1 MAQTINIQ
9 KVKAVQIMPT
19 VSSQDKDW
27 IAWSDFVIDN
37 YGSTLGKQ
45 IFINAWQKRGSRT
58 ANSVAIR
65 KHLKNKYDIVIDE
78 SVWDS
83 ILDTGDSISDGF
95 AKVMKVGKI
104 TTYVVIGIVGVTIVG
119 IAYSLIKN
127 PSNAL
132 LATPQGRMAKMM
144 GGLNK

>member
-1 MAQTINIQ
+1 
-9 KVKAVQIMPT
+9 MPT

-45 IFINAWQKRGSRT
+45 IFINAWQKRGSRN
-58 ANSVAIR
+58 ANTRTIR
-65 KHLKNKYDIVIDE
+65 LHLKNNHDIEIDE

-83 ILDTGDSISDGF
+83 VVDIGGGIGDSL

-104 TTYVVIGIVGVTIVG
+104 TTYVVLGIVGVTIIGV
-119 IAYSLIKN
+119 AYSLIKN

-132 LATPQGRMAKMM
+132 LATPQGRLAKAM
-144 GGLNK
+144 GGLKK

>member
-1 MAQTINIQ
+1 MAQQINIQ

-45 IFINAWQKRGSRT
+45 IFINAWQKRGSRN
-58 ANSVAIR
+58 ANTRTIR
-65 KHLKNKYDIVIDE
+65 LHLKNNHEIEIDE
-78 SVWDS
+78 SVWDNVVD
-83 ILDTGDSISDGF
+83 IGGGIGDSF

-132 LATPQGRMAKMM
+132 LATPQGRMAKAM

>member
-1 MAQTINIQ
+1 MAQLNIQ

-19 VSSQDKDW
+19 VKSPDTDW
-27 IAWSDFVIDN
+27 ISWSDFVIDN

-45 IFINAWQKRGSRT
+45 IFINAWQKRGSRS
-58 ANSVAIR
+58 ANSR
-65 KHLKNKYDIVIDE
+65 TLRMHLKDKHKIEIDE
-78 SVWDS
+78 SVWDNVVD
-83 ILDTGDSISDGF
+83 IGGGIGDGF
-95 AKVMKVGKI
+95 SKVMKVGKI
-104 TTYVVIGIVGVTIVG
+104 TTYVVVGIVGVTIIG

>member
-1 MAQTINIQ
+1 
-9 KVKAVQIMPT
+9 MPT
-19 VSSQDKDW
+19 VKSPDTDW
-27 IAWSDFVIDN
+27 IGWSDFVIDN

-45 IFINAWQKRGSRT
+45 IFINAWQKRGSRN
-58 ANSVAIR
+58 ANSHALRI
-65 KHLKNKYDIVIDE
+65 HLKDKHKIEIDE
-78 SVWDS
+78 SVWDKVEDVGHG
-83 ILDTGDSISDGF
+83 IGDGF
-95 AKVMKVGKI
+95 SKVMKVGKI
-104 TTYVVIGIVGVTIVG
+104 TTYVVVGIVGVTIVG